1 MGLVW
6 NFGILT
12 FFCETFWGDQKHW
25 NLCQYLVSVSCGTCI
40 FFVNEHLP
48 TIMLFLYYWYQAIHC
63 VSSFNCIWFID
74 GDWIS
79 DSQFIGCFEWTS
91 PWSFF
96 FFFLCFCHCV
106 SCKYFNIR
114 LGNLYSKFALR
125 EKTKTFEIWLQ
136 IFICILFNGLKYI
149 QQEIRYQWMV
159 DYSRWTGIVFKVL
172 PCYFLFFHIESEKY
186 CQLIWWL
193 LHTRT
198 ISACIR
204 K

>member
-1 MGLVW
+1 MELVW

-40 FFVNEHLP
+40 FFVNDHLP
-48 TIMLFLYYWYQAIHC
+48 IIMLFLYYWYQAIHC

-96 FFFLCFCHCV
+96 FFFCLSVFFFSTISKQNDKVKKIWRKSMSFDIFVFLLCF
-106 SCKYFNIR
+106 YNIQ
-114 LGNLYSKFALR
+114 K
-125 EKTKTFEIWLQ
+125 
-136 IFICILFNGLKYI
+136 
-149 QQEIRYQWMV
+149 V
-159 DYSRWTGIVFKVL
+159 DL
-172 PCYFLFFHIESEKY
+172 C
-186 CQLIWWL
+186 
-193 LHTRT
+193 
-198 ISACIR
+198 
-204 K
+204 

>member
-1 MGLVW
+1 MELVW

-40 FFVNEHLP
+40 FFVNDHLP
-48 TIMLFLYYWYQAIHC
+48 IIMLFLYYWYQAIHC

-96 FFFLCFCHCV
+96 FFSFV
-106 SCKYFNIR
+106 SVTVFHASI
-114 LGNLYSKFALR
+114 LILDW
-125 EKTKTFEIWLQ
+125 EI
-136 IFICILFNGLKYI
+136 YI
-149 QQEIRYQWMV
+149 PN
-159 DYSRWTGIVFKVL
+159 SRWERKQKHLRFGCKSLFVF
-172 PCYFLFFHIESEKY
+172 YSMF
-186 CQLIWWL
+186 
-193 LHTRT
+193 
-198 ISACIR
+198 
-204 K
+204 